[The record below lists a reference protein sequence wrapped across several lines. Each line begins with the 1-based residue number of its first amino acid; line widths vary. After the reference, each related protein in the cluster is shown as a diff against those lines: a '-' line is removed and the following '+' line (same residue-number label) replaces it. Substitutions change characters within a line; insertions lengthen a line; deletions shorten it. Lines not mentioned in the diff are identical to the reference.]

1 MLWGGQFQNAYMD
14 ATKGG
19 PDGIMWSV
27 SAGGHHLWASS
38 TTQSFTMAN
47 PAITYQQGK
56 KNALK
61 ALENSGMMAG
71 TLAAGAG
78 PGSTTGPGGGGGCWP
93 YSSNPYVDGQG
104 WSDCT
109 EESEPAA
116 YAQIVSDPQIHQG
129 QYTLFN
135 YRVWWANSFATST
148 NSDFYVTQAYM
159 SADNGQPQVFEQQLY
174 PYTHGSGNTW
184 SFSVGYDGFNVT
196 YYLGTASTQ
205 SMGDATNWTVTESGK
220 WSPGPKQYSSDST
233 GNGFASRIELYAN
246 SDQPTGWYSGTATA
260 RLQYW
265 SPFESY
271 WTSNASFPWTYE
283 VVP

>member
-1 MLWGGQFQNAYMD
+1 MAWSAALEFGIGPRRGGGAKAQSDRATFHDRGFAYSVTWANLGSATATWTIEARTATSITVSGDIQFDGQRIPFGGTAVALGGKFQNAYMD

-19 PDGIMWSV
+19 PDGIMWAV
-27 SAGGHHLWASS
+27 SSGGHHLWASS

-47 PAITYQQGK
+47 PAITYTQGK

-61 ALENSGMMAG
+61 ALNNSGMKAG
-71 TLAAGAG
+71 TLAMGAA

-93 YSSNPYVDGQG
+93 YSSNQYVDGQG

-109 EESEPAA
+109 EASEAA
-116 YAQIVSDPQIHQG
+116 
-129 QYTLFN
+129 
-135 YRVWWANSFATST
+135 
-148 NSDFYVTQAYM
+148 
-159 SADNGQPQVFEQQLY
+159 
-174 PYTHGSGNTW
+174 
-184 SFSVGYDGFNVT
+184 
-196 YYLGTASTQ
+196 
-205 SMGDATNWTVTESGK
+205 TESGS
-220 WSPGPKQYSSDST
+220 WSPGPKQYASDGA
-233 GNGFASRIELYAN
+233 GNGFDSRIELYAN
-246 SDQPTGWYSGTATA
+246 SDQPTGSYSGTATA

>member
-19 PDGIMWSV
+19 PDGIMWAV

-47 PAITYQQGK
+47 PAITYEQGK

-61 ALENSGMMAG
+61 ALNNSGMMAG
-71 TLAAGAG
+71 TPATGVG

-93 YSSNPYVDGQG
+93 YNSNQYVDGQG

-109 EESEPAA
+109 EEPEPAA

-135 YRVWWANSFATST
+135 YRVWWANSFDTNT

-159 SADNGQPQVFEQQLY
+159 VSHRPSNSNCIRTPRDRA
-174 PYTHGSGNTW
+174 THGYSALDTTGLMLPITW
-184 SFSVGYDGFNVT
+184 GQH
-196 YYLGTASTQ
+196 LLTQ
-205 SMGDATNWTVTESGK
+205 WVMR
-220 WSPGPKQYSSDST
+220 QT
-233 GNGFASRIELYAN
+233 GR
-246 SDQPTGWYSGTATA
+246 
-260 RLQYW
+260 
-265 SPFESY
+265 
-271 WTSNASFPWTYE
+271 
-283 VVP
+283 

>member
-1 MLWGGQFQNAYMD
+1 MGQLDHPVLY
-14 ATKGG
+14 
-19 PDGIMWSV
+19 DGQP
-27 SAGGHHLWASS
+27 GHHVP
-38 TTQSFTMAN
+38 T
-47 PAITYQQGK
+47 GK
-56 KNALK
+56 KERA
-61 ALENSGMMAG
+61 EGSGELRHDG
-71 TLAAGAG
+71 RTLAAGAG

-135 YRVWWANSFATST
+135 YRVWWANSFATTT

-159 SADNGQPQVFEQQLY
+159 SADTGQPQVFEQQLY
-174 PYTHGSGNTW
+174 PYTKGSGNTW

-233 GNGFASRIELYAN
+233 GNDFDSRIELYAN

-271 WTSNASFPWTYE
+271 LDEQRQLS
-283 VVP
+283 VDI